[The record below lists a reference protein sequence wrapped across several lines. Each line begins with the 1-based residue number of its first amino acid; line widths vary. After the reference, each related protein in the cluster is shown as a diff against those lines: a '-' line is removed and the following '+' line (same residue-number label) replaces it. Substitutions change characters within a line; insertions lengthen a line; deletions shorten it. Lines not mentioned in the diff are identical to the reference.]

1 MKKWMKKII
10 IVLVALCLSLL
21 GIKLWATTAVQ
32 KQLASLT
39 YENVEMS
46 LVRDGMYYGETKAG
60 LVSVQVEVLVQ
71 NHTIRGIEI
80 VEHDN
85 GLGRKAESITLAM
98 MQENK
103 WAVDAVSGATLSSEA
118 IKSAVSKALGAAQ
131 ME

>member
-1 MKKWMKKII
+1 MDEKNII
-10 IVLVALCLSLL
+10 LLVARFPAWDQAL
-21 GIKLWATTAVQ
+21 GNHCSP